1 MPAIARTKLFN
12 TSRLDG
18 SIVSVVNGSR
28 AEGVGAKMENSEG
41 DSGIAVLVN
50 YLYVVNGTNFGV
62 VCGND
67 VALAP
72 LIAAPF
78 TTTRIS
84 ALLL

>member
-1 MPAIARTKLFN
+1 MPATARTKLFN
-12 TSRLDG
+12 ASKFDG
-18 SIVSVVNGSR
+18 AIISVVNGSR
-28 AEGVGAKMENSEG
+28 IDGVGTEVENLEG

-62 VCGND
+62 VCSDD
-67 VALAP
+67 VAAAP